1 VYRVFYDSVLR
12 HLPPEAAHRGAFWL
26 IRAAAQVPGA
36 AWAGQKALGSR
47 DPVLRVRAFGLDF
60 PGPLGLAA
68 GFDKDG
74 EGVLGLA
81 ALGFSFI
88 EVGTVT
94 ARPQPGNPRP
104 RMFRF
109 PDERALVNRMGFN
122 NHGAY
127 ALSARLRALRAQ
139 WGAQPGAKPVIGV
152 NIGKSKAVPEENAVA
167 DYKASARV
175 VADVADYVVVNVS
188 SPNTPGLRDLQAVGK
203 LRPIM
208 IGVRDALDEGSPR
221 RRVPLLVKIAPDLAD
236 EDIDAIA
243 DMALDLG
250 LDGIIATNTTISRD
264 GLADS
269 AAVADAGPGGM
280 SGAPLKQR
288 SLAVLAR
295 LHDRT
300 GKRLVLIAAGGIET
314 AADAEARLAAGATLL
329 QAYTAFIYQ
338 GPFWPHRVQRDLAA
352 RLRSGKMTSLLGP
365 DGLAWDN
372 SGMSEISSS
381 NLSAVAVYCGSNLGS
396 EPAYAAGA
404 AALGRVL
411 AERGIRLVWGGG
423 QVGLMGSV
431 ADAVLGSGGQAFGVI
446 TQALKAKEVAYQG
459 LAELQVVATMHERKA
474 VMADA
479 ADAFVMLPGGFG
491 TLDEFFEVVT
501 WTQLGIHAK
510 PCGILDV
517 GGYFGALR
525 TMLDAAVT
533 AGFVRQAHRDMI
545 IVDDDPGRLLDRLA
559 AWTPVTVGKW
569 LDRADR

>member
-1 VYRVFYDSVLR
+1 VYRVFYNSVLR

-36 AWAGQKALGSR
+36 AWAGRRALGPR
-47 DPVLRVRAFGLDF
+47 DPVLRVRALGLDF

-74 EGVLGLA
+74 EGVRGLA

-109 PDERALVNRMGFN
+109 PGERALVNRMGFN
-122 NHGAY
+122 NRGAA

-139 WGAQPGAKPVIGV
+139 RGAQRGARPVIGV
-152 NIGKSKAVPEENAVA
+152 NIGKTKAAGEEEAVA
-167 DYKASARV
+167 DYVASARL

-208 IGVRDALDEGSPR
+208 IAVRDALDEASPR

-236 EDIDAIA
+236 EDIDAVA
-243 DMALDLG
+243 DMALELG
-250 LDGIIATNTTISRD
+250 LDGIIATNTTIYRD

-269 AAVADAGPGGM
+269 AAVADAGPGGL
-280 SGAPLKQR
+280 SGSPLKQR

-295 LHDRT
+295 LHDRA

-352 RLRSGKMTSLLGP
+352 RLRSEK
-365 DGLAWDN
+365 
-372 SGMSEISSS
+372 
-381 NLSAVAVYCGSNLGS
+381 
-396 EPAYAAGA
+396 
-404 AALGRVL
+404 
-411 AERGIRLVWGGG
+411 
-423 QVGLMGSV
+423 
-431 ADAVLGSGGQAFGVI
+431 
-446 TQALKAKEVAYQG
+446 
-459 LAELQVVATMHERKA
+459 
-474 VMADA
+474 
-479 ADAFVMLPGGFG
+479 
-491 TLDEFFEVVT
+491 
-501 WTQLGIHAK
+501 
-510 PCGILDV
+510 
-517 GGYFGALR
+517 
-525 TMLDAAVT
+525 
-533 AGFVRQAHRDMI
+533 
-545 IVDDDPGRLLDRLA
+545 
-559 AWTPVTVGKW
+559 VTV
-569 LDRADR
+569 